1 MLQTIGEYKILERI
15 GVGALGEL
23 YRARDTRLGRTA
35 SIIVISAD
43 IAANPDRRAT
53 FLADA
58 KAASKLSHPNIAAI
72 YEIGEDGGVLF
83 LAAEFMPGQ
92 PVARLITAH
101 PLNARLAIDYATQI
115 ANALADAHAAG
126 ITHGAID
133 ARTVVITPKGSA
145 KILDYGLTAWTG
157 VRGSRDEALDLSALG
172 LLLFQ
177 MLTAKVPQAGW
188 PVPAPSSLNRNL
200 PPELDVI
207 VAKLLASG
215 GEGYRSAATVAA
227 ELRALTAKLDVRIGQ
242 SEPPT
247 LAVPQPGRSG
257 WTWTA
262 IFALVVIAALAL
274 AAILTSR
281 G

>member
-1 MLQTIGEYKILERI
+1 MLQTLGEYQILERI

-43 IAANPDRRAT
+43 IAANPDRRAA

-58 KAASKLSHPNIAAI
+58 RAASKLSHPNIAAI
-72 YEIGEDGGVLF
+72 YEAGEDGDVLF
-83 LAAEFMPGQ
+83 LAAEFVPGQ
-92 PVARLITAH
+92 PVARLITVH

-115 ANALADAHAAG
+115 ANALAEAHAAG

-133 ARTVVITPKGSA
+133 ASTVVITSKGSA
-145 KILDYGLTAWTG
+145 KILDYGLTRWTG
-157 VRGSRDEALDLSALG
+157 VRGRRDEAQDLSALG

-177 MLTAKVPQAGW
+177 MLTAREPQAGW
-188 PVPAPSSLNRNL
+188 QVAAPSSLNRNL

-215 GEGYRSAATVAA
+215 SEGDWSAATVAA
-227 ELRALTAKLDVRIGQ
+227 ELRALTARLDVRTGQ
-242 SEPPT
+242 GEPPM
-247 LAVPQPGRSG
+247 LAVSQPHRSR

-262 IFALVVIAALAL
+262 IFALVVMAALAL